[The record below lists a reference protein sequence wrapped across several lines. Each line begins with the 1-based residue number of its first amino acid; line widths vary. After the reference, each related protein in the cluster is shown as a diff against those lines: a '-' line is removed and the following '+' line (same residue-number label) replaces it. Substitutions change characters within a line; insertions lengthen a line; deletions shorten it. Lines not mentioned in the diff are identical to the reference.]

1 MTSASTGFVLKRILF
16 ALVTLFVVIS
26 AVFFLLRAAPGGPF
40 DGERQLSPEIEAN
53 LKKAY
58 GLDQPLAVQYGNYL
72 YNLVQ
77 GDLGPSF
84 RQKDFTVSELIGRG
98 LPTSLLLGSCA
109 LLFALLVGL
118 LVGIPAGM
126 RPGSWLDT
134 TLMSLSNIN
143 IAIPTIVVAPVA
155 ILLFS
160 VALNWFPA
168 GGVGSPSHFVLPVIS
183 LALPFTAAVARLIRG
198 SVVEAHQLP
207 HITTAYAKGIGQFR
221 VIVRHILPI
230 ASTPL
235 ISYLGP
241 AAAGLLTGSVVV
253 EQIFDLPGI
262 GRYFVQA
269 ALARDYTLVMGVV
282 VVYSTAVVIFNLL
295 VDLAYGWVDPRMRN
309 NQ

>member
-1 MTSASTGFVLKRILF
+1 MTSASTGFILKRILF